1 MHLEMSSTKLRPFCE
16 HVISA
21 SRALDYIHYKLK
33 CLKEW
38 RHFTFNQMYSAFVCH
53 IMNYVS
59 GIMAV
64 KPFENLD
71 KKLVE
76 TTQVLLSCT

>member
-1 MHLEMSSTKLRPFCE
+1 MHLKISSAKLRPFCE
-16 HVISA
+16 HLISA
-21 SRALDYIHYKLK
+21 SRALDYIRYKLK

-38 RHFTFNQMYSAFVCH
+38 RHSTFNQMYSVSVCQ

-76 TTQVLLSCT
+76 TTKVLLSS